1 MREGVMTQAVT
12 TGMKKLLYYEG
23 ELLVKMLESEEELR
37 QAYRLR
43 HRVFAERLKWVQET
57 ENRLETDVYDSW
69 STMVGLF
76 SELGHLIG
84 VVRMTHAPV
93 PFMLESEF
101 STCLV
106 SSHKV
111 RKALDTAEITRL
123 AVDPDITDRSLSTRA
138 MCTIIK
144 GAYQWC
150 LTHDVRYTYFVVEKR
165 LLRALRLMGWPC
177 RTIGAPITLPPAGAV
192 SVASLL
198 DLDEFRLE
206 GARKRP
212 EVLKWFSTTE
222 NIPIIP
228 ATQMPALKRDLSTNY
243 DLQWEAV

>member
-1 MREGVMTQAVT
+1 MIQAVT
-12 TGMKKLLYYEG
+12 KEMTKLLFYEG
-23 ELLVKMLESEEELR
+23 ELLVKTLESEEELR

-43 HRVFAERLKWVQET
+43 HRVFAERLRWVRET
-57 ENRLETDVYDSW
+57 ENGLETDVYDSW

-76 SELGHLIG
+76 SDWGHLIG
-84 VVRMTHAPV
+84 IVRMTHAPV

-101 STCLV
+101 SACLV

-123 AVDPDITDRSLSTRA
+123 AVDPGITDRSLSTRA
-138 MCTIIK
+138 MCAIIK

-177 RTIGAPITLPPAGAV
+177 QTIGAPVSLPPAEAV
-192 SVASLL
+192 SVASLI

-206 GARKRP
+206 NARKRP
-212 EVLKWFSTTE
+212 DVLKWFSATE
-222 NIPIIP
+222 NPYHSGYP
-228 ATQMPALKRDLSTNY
+228 DASVKTTLVQKL
-243 DLQWEAV
+243 